1 MVMHLVQKDNCC
13 QGNHCSHGPARFDLD
28 QSACRTRPYQPQ
40 ATDLTQIKSWP
51 DLLDYASFTTRET
64 SMTTQGILILAG
76 IVSVFAIFG
85 ITLAWADFY
94 SRQRSKTPVTIA
106 APNLPNEKIHDE
118 RRAA

>member
-1 MVMHLVQKDNCC
+1 MAMHLVQKDNCC

-64 SMTTQGILILAG
+64 SMTTQGILITG
-76 IVSVFAIFG
+76 WNRFG
-85 ITLAWADFY
+85 FRNLWNHIGVGRFLFT
-94 SRQRSKTPVTIA
+94 A
-106 APNLPNEKIHDE
+106 ALENSGYDC
-118 RRAA
+118 RAQPAQ